1 MLKVGSLIFLYVL
14 IVQRIEPRFPKPL
27 IPVRV
32 WVRAPLV
39 MRKTI
44 LLLCSVL
51 ILAGCQHS
59 SSKMRHPISIVSVA
73 MTTRSE
79 DSFKGILESFQ
90 HKESKGSRVF
100 LRTNPENRSG
110 VYFTVKFNHSVGLL
124 PQGAKI
130 VLHYITNTNPVAESA
145 TWTFPEVKHSLWSC
159 NELHLGITDDTHY
172 AEKNQLI
179 AWQLEILHPDGHVIA
194 HEESLAW

>member
-1 MLKVGSLIFLYVL
+1 M
-14 IVQRIEPRFPKPL
+14 
-27 IPVRV
+27 
-32 WVRAPLV
+32 V

-44 LLLCSVL
+44 LLLCSTL
-51 ILAGCQHS
+51 IFAGCQHS
-59 SSKMRHPISIVSVA
+59 SKKLRPISIASIA

-79 DSFKGILESFQ
+79 DSFKGIAEAFQ
-90 HKESKGSRVF
+90 HREAQGGRVF

-110 VYFTVKFNHSVGLL
+110 VYFTVKFNHSIGLL

-130 VLHYITNTNPVAESA
+130 VLHYITNVNPVPQIA
-145 TWTFPEVKHSLWSC
+145 TWIFPEVEHSLWLR
-159 NELHLGITDDTHY
+159 NELYLGITDDEHY
-172 AEKNQLI
+172 AAKKQLI